1 MKPWGQKH
9 SVFFLWSCNH
19 FVEKCPLALTSSVLG
34 RVGEERWCTH
44 SVSPISCLQGWR
56 RNLVAPSYPVQKSSW
71 YFSKIGLQGQKV
83 TEKDKLMSLWQVDIC
98 WLVAF
103 LRLSIL
109 YLHPYPTTY
118 LPSLSELLNLEQ
130 FLHSVYRV
138 GLWSVKIMVIQTKT
152 TVGSVF
158 ASDDAC
164 VLWPLSCRQ
173 WRVWR
178 VTTLVAVLA
187 RNWFPAN
194 GECSQIV
201 TSTYALSLLQT
212 QKECSALV
220 VQSKKDILFSRTK
233 NNCKKIPTCLLKL
246 QVIVNIDVH
255 KCKNWRTLL
264 AWQTALHKLPSGS
277 ITEIAHNC
285 RVRRPSQHSGGEI
298 S

>member
-1 MKPWGQKH
+1 
-9 SVFFLWSCNH
+9 
-19 FVEKCPLALTSSVLG
+19 
-34 RVGEERWCTH
+34 
-44 SVSPISCLQGWR
+44 
-56 RNLVAPSYPVQKSSW
+56 
-71 YFSKIGLQGQKV
+71 
-83 TEKDKLMSLWQVDIC
+83 MSLWQVDIC

-109 YLHPYPTTY
+109 YLHPYH
-118 LPSLSELLNLEQ
+118 LPSFNLRASQFRAISPLCIQGGPVVCQNNGDPDQNYSRQCICEWWWLCFVTSFLSPAE
-130 FLHSVYRV
+130 
-138 GLWSVKIMVIQTKT
+138 
-152 TVGSVF
+152 TVE
-158 ASDDAC
+158 
-164 VLWPLSCRQ
+164 
-173 WRVWR
+173 WR
-178 VTTLVAVLA
+178 VTKLVAVLA
-187 RNWFPAN
+187 SNWFPAN

-201 TSTYALSLLQT
+201 TSIFSISLLQI

-220 VQSKKDILFSRTK
+220 VQNKKDILFSRTK

-246 QVIVNIDVH
+246 QGIVNIDAH